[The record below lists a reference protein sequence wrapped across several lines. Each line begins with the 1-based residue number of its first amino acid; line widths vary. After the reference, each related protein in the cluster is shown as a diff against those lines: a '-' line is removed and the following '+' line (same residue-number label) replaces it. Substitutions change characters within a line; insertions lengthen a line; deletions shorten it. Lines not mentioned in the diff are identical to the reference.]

1 MSQHLSSVGKAYE
14 RGFAIKDKSDTESEW
29 CTDVSRCSD
38 RHCSMRS
45 LRGPALRAT
54 DSCMSTWAP
63 SCPGKVT
70 EHPDSAMAVLENISC
85 NRCWIID
92 DRKDCL
98 QYVVQPVTA
107 SLKLSWTVTSPVGDA
122 G

>member
-29 CTDVSRCSD
+29 CTNVSRCSD
-38 RHCSMRS
+38 RHCSMVRS

-63 SCPGKVT
+63 SCLGKIYQT
-70 EHPDSAMAVLENISC
+70 F
-85 NRCWIID
+85 
-92 DRKDCL
+92 
-98 QYVVQPVTA
+98 
-107 SLKLSWTVTSPVGDA
+107 
-122 G
+122 

>member
-29 CTDVSRCSD
+29 CTNVSRCSD
-38 RHCSMRS
+38 RHCSMVRS

-54 DSCMSTWAP
+54 DS
-63 SCPGKVT
+63 VT

-92 DRKDCL
+92 DDCL
-98 QYVVQPVTA
+98 QDVVQPVTA